1 MSDGDICKYGKYDKS
16 MTRKIICTYYH
27 ELCGFQHMC
36 ASCGHSK
43 MLVGRYESCRD
54 RVGEILDGRNN

>member
-1 MSDGDICKYGKYDKS
+1 MSDKICKYGKFNKD
-16 MTRKIICTYYH
+16 MNPKIICTYYH
-27 ELCGFQHMC
+27 ELCSYQHMC

-54 RVGEILDGRNN
+54 KVGEKINGRNS